1 MANNNDKFI
10 SRENAKTLWGYMIDL
25 LTGKQNKLTFDETPT
40 QSSDNPVKSGG
51 IFTALSG
58 KGTYSKPQNGIP
70 KTDLENAVQTSLGLA
85 DSALQSETDPTV
97 PSWAKQ
103 TNKPSY
109 TQDEVGDG
117 TTYKRVSSTEK
128 DTWNA
133 KGTYSKPSGGIPK
146 SDLASAVQ
154 TSLEKADSALQS
166 ETDPTVPSW
175 AKQSNKPSYNSDE
188 ISDTN
193 RNHKFA
199 TQSQLDQI
207 STNQTN
213 ILLLNS
219 AVFAKAY
226 GYRINKNDNNPATRV
241 EYILD
246 AVGMTPAGMTYSNG
260 VGTFSYGSWSSV
272 DFVAKNRPVALNFD
286 GTVAYELNHTDY
298 SKKLDGTASDVTD
311 ASANYNFMSEMP
323 LWWVKR
329 WEDDN
334 YNYVVFSEKQTSED
348 YRADAFTNANG
359 IVQPYMYLPMF
370 KGWVD
375 TNNKLRSIAGK
386 TPKGDT
392 TGANEKTY
400 AENVGTGWQP
410 WDWSKWNY
418 IHDLLVL
425 LGRSTDIK
433 SKFGYG
439 VCGQNGVTTSPTYG
453 KQPGGGYY
461 ATPASESGFSL
472 ATGGQFTGYYTA
484 STVSNGTNPNWH
496 HVSTFYVEDLWGNRW
511 DRCLG
516 LNRLVNNYK
525 VKMSPPYNVDSD
537 NTYRTIPDVMP
548 SEGWLLNTSGLGEY
562 GSLPNKVNASATTGY
577 TCYFHKNNDT
587 TMKLALVGGDCH
599 NGAHCGRYVLVDY
612 ASSVTYWAIG
622 ASPCFVNP

>member
-1 MANNNDKFI
+1 MPDLK
-10 SRENAKTLWGYMIDL
+10 KMLTL
-25 LTGKQNKLTFDETPT
+25 E
-40 QSSDNPVKSGG
+40 
-51 IFTALSG
+51 ALS
-58 KGTYSKPQNGIP
+58 
-70 KTDLENAVQTSLGLA
+70 A
-85 DSALQSETDPTV
+85 AL
-97 PSWAKQ
+97 PSWLKRNTKPDYNADEIDTTLT
-103 TNKPSY
+103 TNQFVTAS
-109 TQDEVGDG
+109 D
-117 TTYKRVSSTEK
+117 K
-128 DTWNA
+128 DNWNA
-133 KGTYSKPSGGIPK
+133 KGNYSKPSGGIPK
-146 SDLASAVQ
+146 TDLASAVQ

-175 AKQSNKPSYNSDE
+175 AKQSSKPSYSYSEIQNTPTLGTASAKDVPTSGNASSTQVVMGDDSRLTDSRTPTAHNQASSTIDAMTSYSKPSGAPATPAIQTSDSLNAAIGKLE
-188 ISDTN
+188 YKAD
-193 RNHKFA
+193 A
-199 TQSQLDQI
+199 
-207 STNQTN
+207 NQTN

-219 AVFAKAY
+219 AVFGKAY
-226 GYRINKNDNNPATRV
+226 GYRINKNDSNPATRV

-272 DFVAKNRPVALNFD
+272 GFVAKNRPVALNFD

-329 WEDDN
+329 WEDDS
-334 YNYVVFSEKQTSED
+334 YNYVVFSEKQISED
-348 YRADAFTNANG
+348 YRADAFMNASG
-359 IVQPYMYLPMF
+359 VIQPYMYLPMF

-375 TNNKLRSIAGK
+375 TNSKLRSIAGK

-418 IHDLLVL
+418 IHDLLIL

-439 VCGQNGVTTSPTYG
+439 VCGQNGVTTLPTYG

-484 STVSNGTNPNWH
+484 STVANGTNPNWH

-511 DRCLG
+511 DRCPG
-516 LNRLVNNYK
+516 LNRLVNDYK

-548 SEGWLLNTSGLGEY
+548 GEGWLLNTSGLGEY
-562 GSLPNKVNASATTGY
+562 GSLPNKVGGSATTGY
-577 TCYFHKNNDT
+577 TCYFYKNADT
-587 TMKLALVGGDCH
+587 TMKLALVGGACN
-599 NGAHCGRYVLVDY
+599 NGARCGRCVNVDH
-612 ASSVTYWAIG
+612 ASSVTGWYVG